1 MFLKGQSFNTEN
13 KILKYIRKF
22 KKPQKPT
29 NKKSNPMK
37 KSIKK
42 KKKPKTRTFV
52 RKSKKSNNLI
62 ISKQYQYPLS
72 LAFPQER
79 PHQNPSQQQQQ
90 LCSSCIPLLSPWPAG
105 QDPGLQEQDLVWG

>member
-42 KKKPKTRTFV
+42 KKEAQNTDICE
-52 RKSKKSNNLI
+52 KKQEKQQFDNL
-62 ISKQYQYPLS
+62 
-72 LAFPQER
+72 
-79 PHQNPSQQQQQ
+79 
-90 LCSSCIPLLSPWPAG
+90 
-105 QDPGLQEQDLVWG
+105 

>member
-42 KKKPKTRTFV
+42 KKAQNTDICE
-52 RKSKKSNNLI
+52 KKQEKQQFDNL
-62 ISKQYQYPLS
+62 
-72 LAFPQER
+72 
-79 PHQNPSQQQQQ
+79 
-90 LCSSCIPLLSPWPAG
+90 
-105 QDPGLQEQDLVWG
+105 